1 MQESQLNNFLSQ
13 LNLLEKVIFRNKD
26 NDTYAFDYQ
35 KDIHQKIKSILP
47 DAIYFFNSQ
56 PLILFFDLTERN
68 RELNDLYKK
77 VWSFDNTSIIFLIK
91 ETSIEVFNALN
102 YIKDKNQNALE
113 KIDLSEEEII
123 KLFNLWELESGNTWD
138 WFQEKYIEKQK
149 GKSHRKRV
157 NERLFSNIKDVRN
170 RLTSIDLLVEDEANS
185 LILRLI
191 FIRYLIDRKI
201 KIDDE
206 LISGNVDDLNE
217 RRKNFIQ
224 LIREPEKLNLLFIK
238 LNDRFNGVLF
248 KEKELTLT
256 HSQAEYLSGV
266 FAGELDGDN
275 SLFKDFFFEIFDF
288 SIIPVEVISG
298 IYESLI
304 DEEKRKL
311 DSAVYTPSFLVDY
324 ILKDTVDEFL
334 KNNKPEDCTIF
345 EVAVGSGI
353 FLVQSLRRIIEKE
366 IELNGNEDKIL
377 FSEKIK
383 SFAEDNLYGIDI
395 NPQALKVTCFSIY
408 IALLD
413 YLDPAD
419 ISIYQFPKL
428 IGKNLFES
436 NFFGKLNDK
445 NELESADFE
454 NVIKNIQPKFILGN
468 PPWKSKKDDIIH
480 TKWIKKNNKVV
491 GNFEI
496 AQSFL
501 LRVKDFM
508 NFETKSALIL
518 TSTMFYNVSKPT
530 RKFKNEVL
538 NTYCVDKFFDLSAVK
553 QSLFETQ
560 ESPTSIIFFR
570 LSNNNEHFNNIVK
583 HHSLKVNSFLKNFR
597 MLVIEKF
604 DQKEILQK
612 HFIENDWMF
621 KVALYGNTLD
631 FNLLK
636 RFDNCKV
643 VEDYIIE
650 NNADKG
656 LGVIK
661 ISDKSKTEPK
671 YHPEYINKKIIEND
685 EITLFYSSPKG
696 RILEEK
702 DVYFIRGRKNNLFDK
717 PKILLKEQCFN
728 WIDVGVSFNDSNDIY
743 VNGVSGISFNDENKT
758 KYLYSYFISNLITY
772 FLFQSSC
779 AWGVGSRA
787 AAIRFKDEFL
797 SFPFIESSIKQ
808 KLNLVNLVNDFLKPL
823 KKFYKNPEKKDNS
836 NFELKPT
843 NQKNPEPPIN
853 QNALDKINEIIYKLY
868 NIKEYEKDLIDY
880 VLNVSRYQ
888 FQESKQDLFT
898 YKVDDNIDFLEK
910 YAQVYLDE
918 FSKIYIEEY
927 IQVEIYPLK
936 HFIAMNFVMKVEKPE
951 KSIIYS
957 ENKDIASVL
966 KTLANKLSV
975 SEIVSTND
983 IEKNLFIQK
992 DIKGFEDNSFYIIKP
1007 NEYKCW
1013 HRAMAWYD
1021 VAEFKEAIQEAE
1033 SNELNNSVE

>member
-56 PLILFFDLTERN
+56 PLILFFDLTDRN

-631 FNLLK
+631 FHFLKKFNKNDKLIKQIDNKTIFGGAGFHKGKKGIHQPNNELLN
-636 RFDNCKV
+636 RQ
-643 VEDYIIE
+643 IIE
-650 NNADKG
+650 NGEVDKYYSVSNNSTN
-656 LGVIK
+656 VISEDNVYFKSGGK
-661 ISDKSKTEPK
+661 IELYTGKQILIKEQAKDWTEIIISLTDK
-671 YHPEYINKKIIEND
+671 EYILRSGVFTI
-685 EITLFYSSPKG
+685 SS
-696 RILEEK
+696 
-702 DVYFIRGRKNNLFDK
+702 
-717 PKILLKEQCFN
+717 
-728 WIDVGVSFNDSNDIY
+728 NDSTKIEIIY
-743 VNGVSGISFNDENKT
+743 T
-758 KYLYSYFISNLITY
+758 YLISNFYTYYMFLI
-772 FLFQSSC
+772 SSG
-779 AWGVGSRA
+779 WGTSTRPQT
-787 AAIRFKDEFL
+787 RWKEEYL
-797 SFPFIESSIKQ
+797 SFPIIETNEKISKELV
-808 KLNLVNLVNDFLKPL
+808 KLINSFLTPIGQY
-823 KKFYKNPEKKDNS
+823 YKNLFKQEDS
-836 NFELKPT
+836 EFELKPT
-843 NQKNPEPPIN
+843 NQKNSEPPIN
-853 QNALDKINEIIYKLY
+853 QEVLDKINKIIYKLY
-868 NIKEYEKDLIDY
+868 DIKEYEKDLIDY
-880 VLNVSRYQ
+880 TLNVSRYQ

-898 YKVDDNIDFLEK
+898 HKVDDNIDFLEK

-1033 SNELNNSVE
+1033 SNELKNSVE

>member
-1 MQESQLNNFLSQ
+1 MQESQLHNFLSQ

-47 DAIYFFNSQ
+47 DAIYFFNSE
-56 PLILFFDLTERN
+56 PLILFFDLTDRN

-102 YIKDKNQNALE
+102 YIKDKNQNTLE

-224 LIREPEKLNLLFIK
+224 LIRDPEKLNLLFIK

-324 ILKDTVDEFL
+324 ILKDTVVEFL

-480 TKWIKKNNKVV
+480 TNWIKKNNKVV

-570 LSNNNEHFNNIVK
+570 LSNNNEHFDNIVK

-604 DQKEILQK
+604 DQKEIFQK

-631 FNLLK
+631 FHLLK
-636 RFDNCKV
+636 RFKDYTKILDLIDNKIYYATSGILRGNRKNEYSHLQGLPL
-643 VEDYIIE
+643 VE
-650 NNADKG
+650 
-656 LGVIK
+656 
-661 ISDKSKTEPK
+661 
-671 YHPEYINKKIIEND
+671 NKKVQKFFTYESKNKVID
-685 EITLFYSSPKG
+685 DDLY
-696 RILEEK
+696 LEA
-702 DVYFIRGRKNNLFDK
+702 GRKIEKFNK
-717 PKILLKEQCFN
+717 PKILIKEQAVDWTDLNISYNPQSSVF
-728 WIDVGVSFNDSNDIY
+728 VKGVF
-743 VNGVSGISFNDENKT
+743 GIANQNQVELKSLF
-758 KYLYSYFISNLITY
+758 SILITDFY
-772 FLFQSSC
+772 TYYIFSISGG
-779 AWGVGSRA
+779 WGVA
-787 AAIRFKDEFL
+787 THPQTKWEDEFL
-797 SFPFIESSIKQ
+797 SFPLVETDETVNTKLTKLVDEFLNPVKKYYEVLDENKSSK
-808 KLNLVNLVNDFLKPL
+808 
-823 KKFYKNPEKKDNS
+823 
-836 NFELKPT
+836 FELKPT

-880 VLNVSRYQ
+880 ALNVSRYQ
-888 FQESKQDLFT
+888 FQESKQSLFT
-898 YKVDDNIDFLEK
+898 HKVDDNIDFLEK

-951 KSIIYS
+951 KPIIYS

-1033 SNELNNSVE
+1033 SNELNYSVE